1 MNSSLL
7 IGIGAGLVSAVLFA
21 STMTGTVLAVAL
33 FYITALPGFLAG
45 LGWGTTAALAC
56 AVTGGALAAILMA
69 PLAGVG
75 YFLTLGLPIVILCH
89 LALLARPAGEAGG
102 DATNAAA
109 GAMEWYP
116 PGRIIAWIVL
126 MAGGVAALSVPLF
139 GMDVETYRANLE
151 QILDKA
157 FFANLPGG
165 LPPGMDKEQ
174 MGPVI
179 ELLIRALPAASAI
192 VWFAI
197 MLLNMWSAAKI
208 VTLSGRALRPWPD
221 LTMMSYPGALALGF
235 VASLIGTFSSGIAG
249 IIATG
254 FAGAFLVAYLLLGLV
269 VLHVMAR
276 NSPFRHVM
284 LATLYLAIFLFG
296 WVVLVV
302 AMLGIGEPVFKLRE
316 RALGRGAA
324 PPPDND

>member
-1 MNSSLL
+1 MNSPLL

-21 STMTGTVLAVAL
+21 STMTGSLLAVAL

-45 LGWGTTAALAC
+45 LGWGRVAAMACAATGAALA
-56 AVTGGALAAILMA
+56 TILMA
-69 PLAGVG
+69 PLAGLG

-89 LALLARPAGEAGG
+89 LALLARPAGEADG
-102 DATNAAA
+102 DDKNTDG
-109 GAMEWYP
+109 GAMQWYP
-116 PGRIIAWIVL
+116 PGRIIAWMVV

-139 GMDVETYRANLE
+139 GMDVETYRGNIE

-157 FFANLPGG
+157 FFASLPGG

-174 MGPVI
+174 MRPVI

-192 VWFAI
+192 IWFAI

-208 VTLSGRALRPWPD
+208 VTLSGRAIRPWPD
-221 LTMMSYPGALALGF
+221 LTMMRYPGALALGF
-235 VASLIGTFSSGIAG
+235 VACLLGIFTPGIAS
-249 IIATG
+249 IVATG
-254 FAGAFLVAYLLLGLV
+254 FAGAFLAAYLLLGLL

-276 NSPFRHVM
+276 SSPFRHVM
-284 LATLYLAIFLFG
+284 LASLYLGILLFG
-296 WVVLVV
+296 WAALAV
-302 AMLGIGEPVFKLRE
+302 AMIGIGDPILKLRE
-316 RALGRGAA
+316 RFLAKGAA